1 LRRGGIAVPR
11 PPAPRRHCDG
21 DGFNTQKERA
31 TMKHLDKTTQTP
43 VAPASFPLAVKSNVK
58 AGNLTLARPSISLQ
72 TIRVLPGRLLAA
84 PA

>member
-1 LRRGGIAVPR
+1 
-11 PPAPRRHCDG
+11 
-21 DGFNTQKERA
+21 
-31 TMKHLDKTTQTP
+31 MKHLDKTTQTP